1 MSTRRRITLRAAL
14 GIVAGALVVTATA
27 STAAADPAGIRFAPV
42 VVAFGPTFVYD
53 QQVAGAKTVVL
64 ALSTRAGRTTVA
76 FMVVGL
82 PKSTWG
88 KSLGAHAHVNSCAAD
103 PAAAGGHY
111 ANPAAA
117 PDTPLHSKEI
127 WLDVT
132 VRPGGSA
139 LSVTTVDWLIRPG
152 DANSVVLHAMPT
164 NHDTGAAGA
173 RMLCTTVAFG
183 AEPVT
188 EHGGHTMGARWRCG
202 S

>member
-1 MSTRRRITLRAAL
+1 MSEGRRSTLRAVLAV
-14 GIVAGALVVTATA
+14 IAGALVLTATA
-27 STAAADPAGIRFAPV
+27 SMAAADPGGVRVTPM

-53 QQVAGAKTVVL
+53 EQVTGAKTAVL

-76 FMVVGL
+76 FIVVGL
-82 PKSTWG
+82 PESTWG
-88 KSLGAHAHVNSCAAD
+88 KTLGAHAHVNSCAAD

-111 ANPAAA
+111 ANPAAT

-132 VRPGGSA
+132 VRQGGSA

-173 RMLCTTVAFG
+173 RVLCTTVGFG
-183 AEPVT
+183 AARR
-188 EHGGHTMGARWRCG
+188 GASG
-202 S
+202 VVAHHQD